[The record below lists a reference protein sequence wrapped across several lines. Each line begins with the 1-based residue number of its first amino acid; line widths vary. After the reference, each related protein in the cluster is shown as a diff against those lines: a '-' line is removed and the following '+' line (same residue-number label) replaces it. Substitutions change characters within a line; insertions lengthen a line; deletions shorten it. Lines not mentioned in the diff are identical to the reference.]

1 MYSTAPGLVLNIV
14 ACVLCYYAASYRQL
28 VVKDIGFVIAGLP
41 VMSFILAWTII

>member
-1 MYSTAPGLVLNIV
+1 MYHGTTQ
-14 ACVLCYYAASYRQL
+14 CVLQSQL